1 MSLFFPLNQYLSMC
15 AIYIR
20 YKILEENVHNKLAHT
35 AEHAFIGSLQK
46 LVGKTLNVRKVEHRE
61 ADNSVFITIPYLDL
75 DLIIKAQ
82 SEANFLISMGRKVVT
97 HSFVSLIE
105 AKKRFPY
112 LRANEERIKGES
124 NSIIRVIEIEDHD
137 IAACAMEHA
146 DNLKECDFFLI
157 RKISKS
163 GNEYEINFVV
173 EKQAKETAI
182 ALSLKLLSICKEVG
196 ANFNTIENTIRKLK
210 ADNEIYLRKLKKL
223 TKEKLDNIIPYTI
236 GHNKITII
244 QGIFSGLI
252 DSEVCSFA
260 SRKTTEYNNT
270 VVLIANINHESEDTP
285 AQVSIVFARNESSL
299 VSIDC
304 NKLFREI
311 SGKDGRGGGKPHF
324 VTGIVNKERVADILN
339 NIVDAINDHNF

>member
-1 MSLFFPLNQYLSMC
+1 
-15 AIYIR
+15 
-20 YKILEENVHNKLAHT
+20 VHNKLAHT

-82 SEANFLISMGRKVVT
+82 SEANFLINMGRKVVT

-124 NSIIRVIEIEDHD
+124 NSIRVIEIEDHD

-196 ANFNTIENTIRKLK
+196 ANFNTVENTIRKLK
-210 ADNEIYLRKLKKL
+210 ADNKIYLSKLKKI

-236 GHNKITII
+236 GNNKITII

-252 DSEVCSFA
+252 DSEIRSFA
-260 SRKTTEYNNT
+260 GEKIAEYNT
-270 VVLIANINHESEDTP
+270 VVIICNINHKPNDTV
-285 AQVSIVFARNESSL
+285 ASIVFARNESL
-299 VSIDC
+299 VYIDC
-304 NKLFREI
+304 NKIF
-311 SGKDGRGGGKPHF
+311 KDIAGNNGRGGGTPHF
-324 VTGIVNKERVADILN
+324 VTGIVNREKATGIVR
-339 NIVDAINDHNF
+339 NIVDAVDNH